1 MDIKI
6 RPATGEDIALIQEMA
21 EVTFRHTYAE
31 IISAGQ
37 MEFMMEW
44 MYSDDSLAA
53 QLSTQKFFLAYDG
66 QTPCG
71 YTSIERQGRDAEGVD
86 IYHLQKLYVMPQY
99 QHQGVGSALIGA
111 VMDFAREI
119 CTLPARIELNVNRGN
134 SAVEF
139 YKKKG
144 LRVLRTGDFPI
155 GNGFYMND
163 YIMGVEL

>member
-6 RPATGEDIALIQEMA
+6 RTATGEDIALIQEMA

-31 IISAGQ
+31 IISPSQ

-44 MYSDDSLAA
+44 MYSDESLAV
-53 QLSTQKFFLAYDG
+53 QLHEQKFFLAFDG
-66 QTPCG
+66 ETPCG
-71 YTSIERQGRDAEGVD
+71 YTSLERQGADAEGVD
-86 IYHLQKLYVMPQY
+86 IYHLQKLYVMPEY
-99 QHQGVGSALIGA
+99 QRKGVGSVLIDA
-111 VMDFAREI
+111 AISFAKEI
-119 CTLPARIELNVNRGN
+119 CSRPARIELNVNRGN